1 VAETVSQTGSQV
13 SVLALP
19 LIAIVA
25 LGAGPVAVGVLA
37 AAATAPVLLAG
48 LPAGAWIDRH
58 RRRPVL
64 VVCDVGR
71 AVVMAS
77 VPVAWALGALT
88 LAQLYVVAFA
98 CGVLTVWADI
108 AAQAF
113 LPSLVGRHRLAGA
126 NASLEVARS
135 AAQVAGPG
143 LCGGLVAVAGA
154 PLAVAADAL
163 SFGFS
168 AVCVARVGGTEER
181 PGSSPPGARGWAAA
195 DIANGL
201 RYVAA
206 HPLLRPI
213 AACSAVS
220 NLGSAMV
227 GTVLVL
233 FMVQTLHLGAAAIGA
248 VLAVGNVGLVVGAM
262 VAARLAHRY
271 GVGRVIVWSLGL
283 GTPFALLVPLA
294 PRSMAVPA
302 LLVAQLAAGLRGPV
316 YNVNQ
321 ISLRQAIT
329 PTELLGRMTATMRV
343 LVLSTMPL
351 GSLLGG
357 AIASVFG
364 LRPALVVGALV
375 GCVACLFT
383 LLSPVRGLLS
393 IPPAPADPPDS
404 R

>member
-1 VAETVSQTGSQV
+1 
-13 SVLALP
+13 
-19 LIAIVA
+19 
-25 LGAGPVAVGVLA
+25 
-37 AAATAPVLLAG
+37 
-48 LPAGAWIDRH
+48 
-58 RRRPVL
+58 
-64 VVCDVGR
+64 
-71 AVVMAS
+71 
-77 VPVAWALGALT
+77 
-88 LAQLYVVAFA
+88 
-98 CGVLTVWADI
+98 
-108 AAQAF
+108 
-113 LPSLVGRHRLAGA
+113 
-126 NASLEVARS
+126 
-135 AAQVAGPG
+135 
-143 LCGGLVAVAGA
+143 
-154 PLAVAADAL
+154 
-163 SFGFS
+163 
-168 AVCVARVGGTEER
+168 
-181 PGSSPPGARGWAAA
+181 
-195 DIANGL
+195 
-201 RYVAA
+201 
-206 HPLLRPI
+206 
-213 AACSAVS
+213 
-220 NLGSAMV
+220 
-227 GTVLVL
+227 
-233 FMVQTLHLGAAAIGA
+233 
-248 VLAVGNVGLVVGAM
+248 M

-383 LLSPVRGLLS
+383 LLSPVRGLRS